1 MYTKSELYSVGSITG
16 KEIPSEAYIQLA
28 GQPIKMKKKE
38 NQLFE
43 YSLINVQKSQIFKF
57 SAGGLYS
64 ETYQL
69 NVLPAPSLVSFE
81 LSVDYPPYIG
91 KENKRLENTGEVLI
105 PEGSKVRW
113 DFFTENTDTF
123 NVLWGEKL
131 LHTKK
136 TSKNHFSFFRTANIS
151 KLHLTP
157 HLIQMFKH
165 LILLIITLRL

>member
-1 MYTKSELYSVGSITG
+1 MCIQNQNYTVSVQLRG

-38 NQLFE
+38 NHLFE
-43 YSLINVQKSQIFKF
+43 YSLINVQKPQIFKF
-57 SAGGLYS
+57 NAGGLYS
-64 ETYQL
+64 EPHQL

-113 DFFTENTDTF
+113 DFLQKTQTHLTCFGVKNFYTQ
-123 NVLWGEKL
+123 
-131 LHTKK
+131 KK
-136 TSKNHFSFFRTANIS
+136 HRKITLAFSEQQNHF
-151 KLHLTP
+151 KLHLTS
-157 HLIQMFKH
+157 I
-165 LILLIITLRL
+165 